1 MAMTLRLTPDDEQ
14 LLAQLAEQ
22 DGISRQ
28 EATVRA
34 IRESAA
40 RRGHQQA
47 VSGLSASARE
57 RYADLLDRLG
67 R

>member
-1 MAMTLRLTPDDEQ
+1 MAMTLRLSENDERA
-14 LLAQLAEQ
+14 LADLATAQ
-22 DGISRQ
+22 GISRQ

-34 IRESAA
+34 IREAA
-40 RRGHQQA
+40 ERRGHRSA
-47 VSGLSASARE
+47 VREHSARGRV